1 MSLPAARGTP
11 YRIAF
16 VCLGNICRSPM
27 ADVILSSLVE
37 EAGLGDRVEVT
48 SCGTGDWHLGHEMD
62 KRAAA
67 ELVARGYDASAHR
80 AQQWQAAWLD
90 RDLVLAMDEKNLAD
104 ITEGRG
110 ADDRVRLVIVEGNYL
125 LLDTPPWNGVRPM
138 LDEAWFVHLDDDER
152 RRRMMRRHEGF
163 GHDPETA
170 RARTLGTDERNA
182 QLVNAAPNRPDLWI
196 EQSFGTD

>member
-1 MSLPAARGTP
+1 MSLPAPRGTP

-37 EAGLGDRVEVT
+37 KSGLGDKVEVT

-110 ADDRVRLVIVEGNYL
+110 ADERVRMFRSFDPLAPADPGPGDLDVPDPYYGADDGFAEVIGMVERTCRA
-125 LLDTPPWNGVRPM
+125 LLDELVA
-138 LDEAWFVHLDDDER
+138 LDL
-152 RRRMMRRHEGF
+152 
-163 GHDPETA
+163 
-170 RARTLGTDERNA
+170 
-182 QLVNAAPNRPDLWI
+182 
-196 EQSFGTD
+196 